1 MKIFTLIACICITNL
16 AIAQKSMQV
25 HPATTSITIDG
36 KVTETDWQTHLNK
49 GDFIQTSPE
58 NGAASLRES
67 KIAVLYDQRY
77 LYVAAVLYVDNA
89 SEINSQLTARDDTG
103 NSDFFGLQ
111 IDPFGQAREG
121 YDFTVSAAGVQSDL
135 KLSATGAYA
144 NFNVV
149 WESDVEI
156 YEDRW
161 EVEIKIPF
169 NSIRFPKEDMSN
181 FRINFQRFSATLNEE
196 SYWNP
201 IRLDVDGFLNQFG
214 RLKGLVKIDPPL
226 NLSLLPFV
234 STVFEKGPGDTG
246 QTSFNAG
253 LDLKYVYDNAYT
265 LDLSV
270 IPDFSQ
276 AQSDNQVFNLSPFEV
291 KFNENRQFFVE
302 GTELFDKGNYL
313 FTRRIGG
320 RPINSRFEIGE
331 NEEVISNPVS
341 SNILNL
347 MKLTGKS
354 DAGFSIGVLNG
365 VTAFAKAE
373 IKNTE
378 TGKIREVKTN
388 PLSNYNALVFD
399 QQLKNNSSVTLLNNS
414 VLRSGST
421 YDSNF
426 TALLYRWYNAKR
438 TYSANFRTALSQKY
452 GLDNGNEF
460 GSEYFGYLSK
470 VSGTWTGGV
479 SFNLKDEKYDN
490 NDFGFLRRNNQMS
503 VRASVNYNKTN
514 PKNWFARYQIGFDHQ
529 QQYYYSLMEQE
540 QTYYKLLG
548 FGTTKKNQNIY
559 GVFTYVAPR
568 QDFFE
573 AREKDRVFKKPAFT
587 ETVLEYQTNR
597 NKSISWSGFFV
608 AVDYL
613 DDAIFTEE
621 YVMGY
626 GLRGRLGQHLF
637 LELEQ
642 DYATN
647 PNDLGFITRQDDNII
662 LGKRSIKQLTNAL
675 QLNYAVNAKLNM
687 NLRVRHYWIQVDY
700 DQQFSLRE
708 NGRLATNDLSINPND
723 FDSNFN
729 AFNIDLVARWQFAP
743 ASELSLG
750 YKLGNTY
757 FTQDVSSDYFSNL
770 DNSIGAEG
778 NHTLSLKMTYFL
790 DWNSLSS
797 KRRERRSI

>member
-1 MKIFTLIACICITNL
+1 MKLITLLACICITHL
-16 AIAQKSMQV
+16 AIAQKSMQAQLISA
-25 HPATTSITIDG
+25 PITIDG
-36 KVTETDWQTHLNK
+36 QVSEANWQSHLVR
-49 GDFIQTSPE
+49 GEFIQTTPD
-58 NGAASLRES
+58 NGAASLRRS
-67 KIAVLYDQRY
+67 DIALLYDQRY
-77 LYVAAVLYVDNA
+77 LYVAAIFYVEA
-89 SEINSQLTARDDTG
+89 ATEINSQLTARDDTG

-135 KLSATGAYA
+135 KLSAAGAYA

-149 WESDVEI
+149 WESEVEI
-156 YEDRW
+156 YDDRW

-181 FRINFQRFSATLNEE
+181 FRINFQRFSSALNEE

-214 RLKGLVKIDPPL
+214 KLEGLGKIDPPL

-276 AQSDNQVFNLSPFEV
+276 AQSDDQVFNLSPFEV
-291 KFNENRQFFVE
+291 RFNENRQFFVE

-331 NEEVISNPVS
+331 NEEIISNPVS

-373 IKNTE
+373 VKNTE
-378 TGKIREVKTN
+378 TGETREVETN

-414 VLRSGST
+414 VIRSGST

-438 TYSANFRTALSQKY
+438 TYSGNFRTALSQKY
-452 GLDNGNEF
+452 GLAEGNEF
-460 GSEYFGYLSK
+460 GSEYFGYVSK

-479 SFNLKDEKYDN
+479 SFNLKDETYDN

-503 VRASVNYNKTN
+503 VRASLNYNKTN
-514 PKNWFARYQIGFDHQ
+514 PKKWFARYQIGFDHQ

-540 QTYYKLLG
+540 QTYYKLIAS
-548 FGTTKKNQNIY
+548 GTTKKNQNLF
-559 GVFTYVAPR
+559 GVFTYVAAR

-597 NKSISWSGFFV
+597 NKSISWAGYFV

-626 GLRGRLGQHLF
+626 GLRGRLGQHFF

-647 PNDLGFITRQDDNII
+647 PNEVGFITRQDDNII
-662 LGKRSIKQLTNAL
+662 LGKRNIKQLTNAL

-708 NGRLATNDLSINPND
+708 NGQLATNDLAINPND

-729 AFNIDLVARWQFAP
+729 AFNIDLIARWQFAP

-750 YKLGNTY
+750 YKLGTTY
-757 FTQDVSSDYFSNL
+757 FTQDVGSDYFSNF
-770 DNSIGAEG
+770 DNTLNTEG
-778 NHTLSLKMTYFL
+778 NHTLSVKMTYFL

-797 KRRERRSI
+797 KRRKRNAI

>member
-1 MKIFTLIACICITNL
+1 MKSLFFIAFLGITSL
-16 AIAQKSMQV
+16 AIAQKSIQA
-25 HPATTSITIDG
+25 HPVTTTISIDG
-36 KVTETDWQTHLNK
+36 NVSEPVWQSHLEK
-49 GDFIQTSPE
+49 GNFIQTTPD
-58 NGAASLRES
+58 NGAASLRRS
-67 KIAVLYDQRY
+67 DIAVLYDQRY
-77 LYVAAVLYVDNA
+77 LYIAAVFYVDKA
-89 SEINSQLTARDDTG
+89 SEINKQLTARDDLG

-111 IDPFGQAREG
+111 IDPFGQSREG
-121 YDFTVSAAGVQSDL
+121 YDFTVTAAGVQSDE
-135 KLSATGAYA
+135 KLSTNNGYG

-149 WESDVEI
+149 WESEVVI

-161 EVEIKIPF
+161 EVELKIPF
-169 NSIRFPKEDMSN
+169 NSIRFPKEDMSQ
-181 FRINFQRFSATLNEE
+181 FRINFQRFSAALNEE
-196 SYWNP
+196 SFWNP
-201 IRLDVDGFLNQFG
+201 IRLDVDGYLNQFG
-214 RLKGLVKIDPPL
+214 KLEGLTTIKPPL

-234 STVFEKGPGDTG
+234 STVYEKGPNSNG

-265 LDLSV
+265 LDVSV

-276 AQSDNQVFNLSPFEV
+276 AQSDDQVFNLSPFEV

-302 GTELFDKGNYL
+302 GTELFDKGRYL

-320 RPINSRFEIGE
+320 RPVNANFEVGE
-331 NEEVISNPVS
+331 NEQIISNPVT

-347 MKLTGKS
+347 MKVTGKS
-354 DAGFSIGVLNG
+354 ENGFSIGVLNG

-378 TGKIREVKTN
+378 TGEVREVETN

-452 GLDNGNEF
+452 GLNTGNEF
-460 GSEYFGYLSK
+460 GSEYFGYVSK
-470 VSGTWTGGV
+470 VSGTWTGGF
-479 SFNLKDEKYDN
+479 SFNLLDETYDN
-490 NDFGFLRRNNQMS
+490 NDFGFLRRNNAMRL
-503 VRASVNYNKTN
+503 RANLNYNKTN
-514 PKNWFARYQIGFDHQ
+514 PKKWFARYRLGFDHQ
-529 QQYYYSLMEQE
+529 QRYYYSLMEQE
-540 QTYYKLLG
+540 QTYYK
-548 FGTTKKNQNIY
+548 FISSATTKKNQNMFVVY
-559 GVFTYVAPR
+559 TYVAPQ

-597 NKSISWSGFFV
+597 NKNLSWAGYFV

-613 DDAIFTEE
+613 NDTIFTEE

-637 LELEQ
+637 LEFEQ
-642 DYATN
+642 DYSRN
-647 PNDLGFITRQDDNII
+647 PNDVGYITRQDDDII
-662 LGKRSIKQLTNAL
+662 LGQRSIKQLTNAL
-675 QLNYAVNAKLNM
+675 QLNYAVDAKLNM

-700 DQQFSLRE
+700 DNQFTLNP
-708 NGRLATNDLSINPND
+708 NGRLDTNNHAINLSD
-723 FDSNFN
+723 FDSTFN
-729 AFNIDLVARWQFAP
+729 AFNIDFVARWQFAP

-750 YKLGNTY
+750 YKLGSTY
-757 FTQDVSSDYFSNL
+757 FTQDVRSDYFNNL
-770 DNSIGAEG
+770 ERTLSEEG
-778 NHTLSLKMTYFL
+778 NHTVSLKMTYFL
-790 DWNSLSS
+790 DWNKLQS
-797 KRRERRSI
+797 KRTK